1 MTMLLHEATQDRAHR
16 RGGATAV
23 ALGDDRLS
31 YAELELQSNRFA
43 QGLVELGCR
52 SGERVC
58 LFVPKSPLAV
68 IAMLGSLKAGCVYV
82 PIDLASP
89 APRLA
94 KIVSAADPSGLSPRF
109 APGSPFPTLPPR
121 S

>member
-52 SGERVC
+52 SGEMPLIRSEVAGLRVKFS
-58 LFVPKSPLAV
+58 LMSYLPL
-68 IAMLGSLKAGCVYV
+68 
-82 PIDLASP
+82 
-89 APRLA
+89 
-94 KIVSAADPSGLSPRF
+94 
-109 APGSPFPTLPPR
+109 LPL
-121 S
+121 